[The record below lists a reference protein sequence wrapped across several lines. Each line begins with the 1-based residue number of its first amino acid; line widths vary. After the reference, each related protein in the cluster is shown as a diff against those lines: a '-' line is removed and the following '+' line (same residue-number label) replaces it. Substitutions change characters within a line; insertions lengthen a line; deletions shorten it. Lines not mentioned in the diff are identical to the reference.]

1 MAERGPGGATG
12 LLAGALRYALSVCAL
27 VKPTELASPTPC
39 TEWDIRAL
47 LRHLGESVADLEAGL
62 RTGSLDDAEAVADLE
77 VGLRTGSLDDAEAVA
92 DLEVG
97 LRTGSLDDAEAV
109 ADLGASLRTG
119 SLDDAGRAG
128 PASARLPREAGL
140 AGHGEVDRFSPLGFL
155 RERAAALLC
164 ACYDGGP
171 AERFVVV
178 GGLPLPAGIV
188 ACTGAMEIAVHGWDV
203 SAALGRGG
211 SIPSGLATRL
221 LAICPLLA
229 TSREGLF
236 AAPVPVS
243 LEAGPGDR
251 LLGYLGRDPGAP
263 PWARPGNYRPG
274 THGQA
279 RTGAG
284 QPGNWSRRL
293 AAP

>member
-39 TEWDIRAL
+39 AEWDIRAL
-47 LRHLGESVADLEAGL
+47 LWHLGESVADLEAGL
-62 RTGSLDDAEAVADLE
+62 RTGSLDDTWREVPTEA
-77 VGLRTGSLDDAEAVA
+77 GPRTPSLDD
-92 DLEVG
+92 
-97 LRTGSLDDAEAV
+97 TWQ
-109 ADLGASLRTG
+109 
-119 SLDDAGRAG
+119 AG
-128 PASARLPREAGL
+128 PPPARLPGDGDAG
-140 AGHGEVDRFSPLGFL
+140 PLGVL

-171 AERFVVV
+171 AGRFVVV

-188 ACTGAMEIAVHGWDV
+188 ACTGAMEVAVHGWDV

-211 SIPSGLATRL
+211 NIPPGLATRL
-221 LAICPLLA
+221 LALCPFLA

-236 AAPVPVS
+236 AAAVPVS
-243 LEAGPGDR
+243 PEASPGDR

-274 THGQA
+274 NHGQA
-279 RTGAG
+279 RTGTG

>member
-1 MAERGPGGATG
+1 MAQRGPGGATG
-12 LLAGALRYALSVCAL
+12 LLTSALRYALSVSAL

-39 TEWDIRAL
+39 AQWDIRAL

-62 RTGSLDDAEAVADLE
+62 RTGSLDDAGQAD
-77 VGLRTGSLDDAEAVA
+77 
-92 DLEVG
+92 
-97 LRTGSLDDAEAV
+97 
-109 ADLGASLRTG
+109 
-119 SLDDAGRAG
+119 
-128 PASARLPREAGL
+128 PAPARPPRL
-140 AGHGEVDRFSPLGFL
+140 AGHDEVDLFSPAGVL

-188 ACTGAMEIAVHGWDV
+188 ACTGAVEITVHGWDV

-211 SIPSGLATRL
+211 SIPPALATRL
-221 LAICPLLA
+221 LALCPLLA

-236 AAPVPVS
+236 APAVPVS
-243 LEAGPGDR
+243 PEASPGDR

-263 PWARPGNYRPG
+263 PWARPEAYRPG
-274 THGQA
+274 QGGQA
-279 RTGAG
+279 GTGTG

>member
-12 LLAGALRYALSVCAL
+12 LLAGALRYALSACAL

-39 TEWDIRAL
+39 AEWDIRAL
-47 LRHLGESVADLEAGL
+47 LWHLGESVADLEAGL
-62 RTGSLDDAEAVADLE
+62 RTGSLDAWPADPAPPRLPGDGDADLSDPLG
-77 VGLRTGSLDDAEAVA
+77 VLRARE
-92 DLEVG
+92 
-97 LRTGSLDDAEAV
+97 
-109 ADLGASLRTG
+109 
-119 SLDDAGRAG
+119 
-128 PASARLPREAGL
+128 ARLPGDSEADLSDPLGVLRAREARLPGD
-140 AGHGEVDRFSPLGFL
+140 GEADLSNPLEVL
-155 RERAAALLC
+155 RERAAELLC
-164 ACYDGGP
+164 ACYDGRP

-188 ACTGAMEIAVHGWDV
+188 ACTGAVEIAVHGWDV

-211 SIPSGLATRL
+211 NIPAGLATRL
-221 LAICPLLA
+221 LALCPLLA

-236 AAPVPVS
+236 AAAVLVS
-243 LEAGPGDR
+243 PEAGASDR

-263 PWARPGNYRPG
+263 PWARPGNFRPG
-274 THGQA
+274 HHGQA

-293 AAP
+293 AAG

>member
-12 LLAGALRYALSVCAL
+12 LLAGALRYALSACAL

-39 TEWDIRAL
+39 AEWDIRAL
-47 LRHLGESVADLEAGL
+47 LWHLGESVADLEAGL
-62 RTGSLDDAEAVADLE
+62 RTGSLDDAWP
-77 VGLRTGSLDDAEAVA
+77 
-92 DLEVG
+92 
-97 LRTGSLDDAEAV
+97 
-109 ADLGASLRTG
+109 
-119 SLDDAGRAG
+119 AG
-128 PASARLPREAGL
+128 PAPPRPPREARLPGDGEADL
-140 AGHGEVDRFSPLGFL
+140 SNPLEVL
-155 RERAAALLC
+155 RERAGELLC
-164 ACYDGGP
+164 ACYDGRP

-211 SIPSGLATRL
+211 SIPAGLATRL
-221 LAICPLLA
+221 LALCPLLA

-236 AAPVPVS
+236 AAAVPVS
-243 LEAGPGDR
+243 PEASAGDR

-263 PWARPGNYRPG
+263 PWARPGNFRPG
-274 THGQA
+274 NYGQA

-293 AAP
+293 VAG

>member
-39 TEWDIRAL
+39 AEWDIGTL
-47 LRHLGESVADLEAGL
+47 LWHLGESVADLEAGL
-62 RTGSLDDAEAVADLE
+62 RTGSLDDGWPEGPALARPQPGAPLLAGNGVADPSGPLE
-77 VGLRTGSLDDAEAVA
+77 V
-92 DLEVG
+92 
-97 LRTGSLDDAEAV
+97 
-109 ADLGASLRTG
+109 
-119 SLDDAGRAG
+119 
-128 PASARLPREAGL
+128 
-140 AGHGEVDRFSPLGFL
+140 L
-155 RERAAALLC
+155 RERAAELLC

-178 GGLPLPAGIV
+178 GGLPLPTGIV
-188 ACTGAMEIAVHGWDV
+188 ACTGAVEIAVHGWDV

-211 SIPSGLATRL
+211 SIPAALATRL
-221 LAICPLLA
+221 LVLWPLLE

-236 AAPVPVS
+236 AAAVPVS
-243 LEAGPGDR
+243 PEAGPGDR

-263 PWARPGNYRPG
+263 PWARPGNFRPG
-274 THGQA
+274 NHGTA
-279 RTGAG
+279 RTRTGAG

>member
-27 VKPTELASPTPC
+27 VKPAELASPTPC
-39 TEWDIRAL
+39 AEWDIRAL
-47 LRHLGESVADLEAGL
+47 LWHLAESVADLEAGL
-62 RTGSLDDAEAVADLE
+62 RTGFLDDARLPGDGDEPRAEEPFPGYGVADPSSPLE
-77 VGLRTGSLDDAEAVA
+77 V
-92 DLEVG
+92 
-97 LRTGSLDDAEAV
+97 
-109 ADLGASLRTG
+109 
-119 SLDDAGRAG
+119 
-128 PASARLPREAGL
+128 
-140 AGHGEVDRFSPLGFL
+140 L

-188 ACTGAMEIAVHGWDV
+188 ACTGAVEIAVHGWDV

-211 SIPSGLATRL
+211 SIPPGLATRL
-221 LAICPLLA
+221 LALCPLLA
-229 TSREGLF
+229 TSREDLF
-236 AAPVPVS
+236 AAAVPVS
-243 LEAGPGDR
+243 PVASPGDR

-274 THGQA
+274 NRGQA
-279 RTGAG
+279 RTGTG

>member
-27 VKPTELASPTPC
+27 VKPAELASPTPC
-39 TEWDIRAL
+39 EHWDIRAL

-62 RTGSLDDAEAVADLE
+62 RTGSLDDA
-77 VGLRTGSLDDAEAVA
+77 GQ
-92 DLEVG
+92 
-97 LRTGSLDDAEAV
+97 
-109 ADLGASLRTG
+109 
-119 SLDDAGRAG
+119 AG
-128 PASARLPREAGL
+128 PAPAPPREAQL
-140 AGHGEVDRFSPLGFL
+140 AGHGEVDRFSPAGVL

-164 ACYDGGP
+164 ACYAGGP
-171 AERFVVV
+171 PERFVVV

-188 ACTGAMEIAVHGWDV
+188 ACTGAVEIAVHGWDV

-211 SIPSGLATRL
+211 SIPPALATRL

-236 AAPVPVS
+236 APPVPVS
-243 LEAGPGDR
+243 PEASPGDR

-263 PWARPGNYRPG
+263 PWTRP
-274 THGQA
+274 
-279 RTGAG
+279 
-284 QPGNWSRRL
+284 SR
-293 AAP
+293 AASPNALRGV

>member
-27 VKPTELASPTPC
+27 VKPTELTSPTPC
-39 TEWDIRAL
+39 AEWDIRAL
-47 LRHLGESVADLEAGL
+47 LWHLGESVADLEAGL
-62 RTGSLDDAEAVADLE
+62 RTGSLDDTWQEVPTEA
-77 VGLRTGSLDDAEAVA
+77 GPRTPSLDDTWR
-92 DLEVG
+92 EVP
-97 LRTGSLDDAEAV
+97 T
-109 ADLGASLRTG
+109 
-119 SLDDAGRAG
+119 
-128 PASARLPREAGL
+128 PAQPREARLPGDGDADPASPFEVSREARLPSDGDV
-140 AGHGEVDRFSPLGFL
+140 GPLGVL
-155 RERAAALLC
+155 RGRAAALLC

-171 AERFVVV
+171 AGRFVIV

-188 ACTGAMEIAVHGWDV
+188 ACTGAVEIAVHGWDL

-211 SIPSGLATRL
+211 NIPPGLATRL
-221 LAICPLLA
+221 LALCPLLA

-236 AAPVPVS
+236 AAAVPVS
-243 LEAGPGDR
+243 PEASPGDR

-274 THGQA
+274 NHGKA
-279 RTGAG
+279 RTGTG

>member
-27 VKPTELASPTPC
+27 VKPAELASPTPC
-39 TEWDIRAL
+39 AEWDIGAL
-47 LRHLGESVADLEAGL
+47 LRHLGESVADLETGL
-62 RTGSLDDAEAVADLE
+62 RTGSLDDAWLE
-77 VGLRTGSLDDAEAVA
+77 
-92 DLEVG
+92 
-97 LRTGSLDDAEAV
+97 
-109 ADLGASLRTG
+109 
-119 SLDDAGRAG
+119 G
-128 PASARLPREAGL
+128 PAPAPARPRPGALRLPADGGT
-140 AGHGEVDRFSPLGFL
+140 ADPSSPLGAL
-155 RERAAALLC
+155 RERAAELLC
-164 ACYDGGP
+164 ACFDGGP
-171 AERFVVV
+171 AERFIVV

-188 ACTGAMEIAVHGWDV
+188 ACTGAVEIAVHGWDV

-211 SIPSGLATRL
+211 GIPPALATRL
-221 LAICPLLA
+221 LALCPLLA

-236 AAPVPVS
+236 AAAVPVS
-243 LEAGPGDR
+243 PEASPGDR

-263 PWARPGNYRPG
+263 PWARPGNFRPG
-274 THGQA
+274 NRGQA

>member
-27 VKPTELASPTPC
+27 VKPVELASPTPC
-39 TEWDIRAL
+39 AEWDIRAL

-62 RTGSLDDAEAVADLE
+62 RTGSLDLDEAEQP
-77 VGLRTGSLDDAEAVA
+77 
-92 DLEVG
+92 
-97 LRTGSLDDAEAV
+97 
-109 ADLGASLRTG
+109 
-119 SLDDAGRAG
+119 G
-128 PASARLPREAGL
+128 PAAPPPREARL
-140 AGHGEVDRFSPLGFL
+140 AGHGEVDRFSPAGVL

-164 ACYDGGP
+164 ACFDGGP

-188 ACTGAMEIAVHGWDV
+188 ACTGAVEIAVHGWDV

-211 SIPSGLATRL
+211 SIPPALATRL
-221 LAICPLLA
+221 LALCPLLA

-236 AAPVPVS
+236 APPVPVS
-243 LEAGPGDR
+243 PEASPGDR

-263 PWARPGNYRPG
+263 PWTRP
-274 THGQA
+274 
-279 RTGAG
+279 
-284 QPGNWSRRL
+284 SK
-293 AAP
+293 AASPNALRGV

>member
-39 TEWDIRAL
+39 AEWDIRAL
-47 LRHLGESVADLEAGL
+47 LWHLGESVADLEAGL
-62 RTGSLDDAEAVADLE
+62 RTGSLDDTWPEVPAEA
-77 VGLRTGSLDDAEAVA
+77 GSQTPSLDDT
-92 DLEVG
+92 
-97 LRTGSLDDAEAV
+97 RQ
-109 ADLGASLRTG
+109 
-119 SLDDAGRAG
+119 AG
-128 PASARLPREAGL
+128 PTLARLPGDDDADPASPFAVSREARLLGDGH
-140 AGHGEVDRFSPLGFL
+140 AGPLGVL

-171 AERFVVV
+171 AGHFVVV

-188 ACTGAMEIAVHGWDV
+188 ACTGAVEIAVHGWDV

-211 SIPSGLATRL
+211 NIPPGLATRL
-221 LAICPLLA
+221 LALSPLLA

-236 AAPVPVS
+236 AAAVPVS
-243 LEAGPGDR
+243 PGASPGDR

-274 THGQA
+274 NHGKA
-279 RTGAG
+279 RTGTG

>member
-1 MAERGPGGATG
+1 MAERGLGGATG

-27 VKPTELASPTPC
+27 VKPAELASPTPC
-39 TEWDIRAL
+39 AEWDIGAL
-47 LRHLGESVADLEAGL
+47 LWHLGESVADLEAGL
-62 RTGSLDDAEAVADLE
+62 RTGSLDDAWPEGPALARPQPEARLADNGVADSS
-77 VGLRTGSLDDAEAVA
+77 G
-92 DLEVG
+92 
-97 LRTGSLDDAEAV
+97 
-109 ADLGASLRTG
+109 
-119 SLDDAGRAG
+119 
-128 PASARLPREAGL
+128 
-140 AGHGEVDRFSPLGFL
+140 PLGVL
-155 RERAAALLC
+155 RERAAELLC

-178 GGLPLPAGIV
+178 GGLPLPTGIV
-188 ACTGAMEIAVHGWDV
+188 ACTGAVEIAVHGWDV

-211 SIPSGLATRL
+211 SIPAELATRL
-221 LAICPLLA
+221 LVLCPLLE

-236 AAPVPVS
+236 AAAVS
-243 LEAGPGDR
+243 VSPEASPGDR

-263 PWARPGNYRPG
+263 PWARPGNFRQGNHG
-274 THGQA
+274 TA

>member
-1 MAERGPGGATG
+1 MAERGLGGATG

-27 VKPTELASPTPC
+27 VKPAELASPTPC
-39 TEWDIRAL
+39 TEWDIGAL
-47 LRHLGESVADLEAGL
+47 LWHLGESVADLEAGL
-62 RTGSLDDAEAVADLE
+62 RTGTLDDAWPEGPTPALARPRPGAALPAGNGLADSS
-77 VGLRTGSLDDAEAVA
+77 GP
-92 DLEVG
+92 
-97 LRTGSLDDAEAV
+97 
-109 ADLGASLRTG
+109 LGA
-119 SLDDAGRAG
+119 
-128 PASARLPREAGL
+128 
-140 AGHGEVDRFSPLGFL
+140 L
-155 RERAAALLC
+155 RERAAELLC

-178 GGLPLPAGIV
+178 GGLPLPTGIV
-188 ACTGAMEIAVHGWDV
+188 ACTGAVEIAVHGWDV

-211 SIPSGLATRL
+211 TIPAELATRL
-221 LAICPLLA
+221 LALCPLLE

-236 AAPVPVS
+236 AAAVS
-243 LEAGPGDR
+243 VSPEASPGDR

-263 PWARPGNYRPG
+263 PWARPGNFRPG
-274 THGQA
+274 NHGTA

>member
-39 TEWDIRAL
+39 AEWDIRAL
-47 LRHLGESVADLEAGL
+47 LLHLAESVADLEAGL
-62 RTGSLDDAEAVADLE
+62 RTGSLDDTWPEAAAPP
-77 VGLRTGSLDDAEAVA
+77 RPPREA
-92 DLEVG
+92 
-97 LRTGSLDDAEAV
+97 RP
-109 ADLGASLRTG
+109 
-119 SLDDAGRAG
+119 AGRG
-128 PASARLPREAGL
+128 DDPSSPFGMPRGARLPGAGD
-140 AGHGEVDRFSPLGFL
+140 ADPLGVL

-211 SIPSGLATRL
+211 NIPPGLATRL
-221 LAICPLLA
+221 LALSPLLT

-236 AAPVPVS
+236 AAAVPIS
-243 LEAGPGDR
+243 AGASAGDR

-263 PWARPGNYRPG
+263 PWARPGHYRPG
-274 THGQA
+274 HHGTA

>member
-39 TEWDIRAL
+39 AEWDIRAL
-47 LRHLGESVADLEAGL
+47 LWHLGESVADLEAGL
-62 RTGSLDDAEAVADLE
+62 RTGSLDD
-77 VGLRTGSLDDAEAVA
+77 TWQ
-92 DLEVG
+92 
-97 LRTGSLDDAEAV
+97 
-109 ADLGASLRTG
+109 
-119 SLDDAGRAG
+119 AG
-128 PASARLPREAGL
+128 PPPAQLPSDGDV
-140 AGHGEVDRFSPLGFL
+140 GPLGVL

-171 AERFVVV
+171 AGRFVVV

-188 ACTGAMEIAVHGWDV
+188 ACTGAVEVAVHGWDV

-211 SIPSGLATRL
+211 NIPPGLATRL
-221 LAICPLLA
+221 LALCPLLA

-236 AAPVPVS
+236 SAAVPVS
-243 LEAGPGDR
+243 PEASPADR

-274 THGQA
+274 NHGKA
-279 RTGAG
+279 RTGTG

>member
-12 LLAGALRYALSVCAL
+12 LLAGALRYALSACAL

-39 TEWDIRAL
+39 AEWDIRAL
-47 LRHLGESVADLEAGL
+47 LWHLGESVADLEAGL
-62 RTGSLDDAEAVADLE
+62 RTGSLDDAWPADPAPSRP
-77 VGLRTGSLDDAEAVA
+77 LRE
-92 DLEVG
+92 
-97 LRTGSLDDAEAV
+97 
-109 ADLGASLRTG
+109 
-119 SLDDAGRAG
+119 
-128 PASARLPREAGL
+128 ARLPGNGEADLSDPLRVRRGREARPPGN
-140 AGHGEVDRFSPLGFL
+140 GEADLSDPLGVL
-155 RERAAALLC
+155 RERAAELLC
-164 ACYDGGP
+164 ACYDGRP

-188 ACTGAMEIAVHGWDV
+188 ACTGAVEIAVHGWDV

-221 LAICPLLA
+221 LALCPLLA

-236 AAPVPVS
+236 AAAVPVS
-243 LEAGPGDR
+243 PEAGPGDR

-263 PWARPGNYRPG
+263 PWARPGNFRPG
-274 THGQA
+274 NHGQA

-293 AAP
+293 AAG

>member
-12 LLAGALRYALSVCAL
+12 LLAGALRYALGVCAL
-27 VKPTELASPTPC
+27 VKPVELASPTPC
-39 TEWDIRAL
+39 AEWDIRAL

-62 RTGSLDDAEAVADLE
+62 RTGC
-77 VGLRTGSLDDAEAVA
+77 
-92 DLEVG
+92 
-97 LRTGSLDDAEAV
+97 
-109 ADLGASLRTG
+109 
-119 SLDDAGRAG
+119 LDDAGQAG
-128 PASARLPREAGL
+128 PASPLPPRGARL
-140 AGHGEVDRFSPLGFL
+140 AGHGEVDRFSPVGVL

-188 ACTGAMEIAVHGWDV
+188 ACTGAVEIAVHGWDV
-203 SAALGRGG
+203 AAALGRGG
-211 SIPSGLATRL
+211 SIPPGLATRL
-221 LAICPLLA
+221 LALCPLLA

-236 AAPVPVS
+236 AVAVPVS
-243 LEAGPGDR
+243 PDASPGDR

-274 THGQA
+274 NHGQA
-279 RTGAG
+279 GTGTG
-284 QPGNWSRRL
+284 QPGNWARRL